1 MGGHPEYSLF
11 HCTQDILNIFGT
23 GTNTGIDPPPPGIH
37 WLPGY
42 FVHTAPEYK
51 FGMHE

>member
-23 GTNTGIDPPPPGIH
+23 GTNTGIDPPPPRDTLATRIFCAYRTGI
-37 WLPGY
+37 
-42 FVHTAPEYK
+42 
-51 FGMHE
+51 